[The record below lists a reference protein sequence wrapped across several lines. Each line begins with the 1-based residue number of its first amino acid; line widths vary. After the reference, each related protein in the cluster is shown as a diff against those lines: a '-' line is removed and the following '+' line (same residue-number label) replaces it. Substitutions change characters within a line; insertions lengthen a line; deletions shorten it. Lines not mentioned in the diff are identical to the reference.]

1 MKINK
6 NKISMKNRAIDLCM
20 AHNESLTPNRLV
32 ILDIMQEKN
41 LAISAYEIN
50 SILKKKR
57 KNLNI
62 SSIYRVIEFW
72 IKLKV
77 IHRISLLNKFILCEN
92 TAEKHTHITNIC
104 TNCSNVIETCNKNMG
119 LNFDKS
125 SKNLGAILSPDINIE
140 IPIICRNCQ

>member
-20 AHNESLTPNRLV
+20 ANNESLTPNRLV

-50 SILKKKR
+50 SILKKRR

-62 SSIYRVIEFW
+62 SSIYRVIEF
-72 IKLKV
+72 
-77 IHRISLLNKFILCEN
+77 
-92 TAEKHTHITNIC
+92 
-104 TNCSNVIETCNKNMG
+104 
-119 LNFDKS
+119 
-125 SKNLGAILSPDINIE
+125 
-140 IPIICRNCQ
+140 